1 VYPKVIIIELL
12 YHVYIVMA
20 LTTKSGRT
28 DALTHS
34 HCGNIV
40 ELSAKILI
48 HMYFIATNY
57 F

>member
-1 VYPKVIIIELL
+1 
-12 YHVYIVMA
+12 MA